1 MGAAR
6 ARTTL
11 VAEDEEFPRG
21 RTRRQ
26 RRPKQ
31 SCLDLVYFLAGGG
44 HDATQPIEFLQGGLL
59 KDGGPGWL
67 TADPFFSFR
76 AKKTQNP
83 KPRRRHVQMG
93 MGGAVGGDGGAA
105 GC

>member
-1 MGAAR
+1 MGAAG

-44 HDATQPIEFLQGGLL
+44 TMHRSPLS
-59 KDGGPGWL
+59 
-67 TADPFFSFR
+67 FS
-76 AKKTQNP
+76 KE
-83 KPRRRHVQMG
+83 V
-93 MGGAVGGDGGAA
+93 
-105 GC
+105 C